1 MKIKTNYFLLLIV
14 LSSSILLGNFKTGYI
29 DSNEIMSK
37 LEEVRQV
44 QVELEKEQRRLQSEA
59 QNLYMEMDSLF
70 KVFESTQLL
79 MSDMKKQEIQQ
90 QLTQKQQ
97 DLERFQMEKFGQG
110 GELERLQI
118 QLLKPVLEKIDRAIQ
133 KVGNEEGYDYIF
145 DAVAGAIVF
154 ALESHNV
161 TEKVLDELQNETD

>member
-1 MKIKTNYFLLLIV
+1 MKNKNNFCLLLIV
-14 LSSSILLGNFKTGYI
+14 ISSSVLLGNFKTGYI

-59 QNLYMEMDSLF
+59 QNLYMEMDSLY

-90 QLTQKQQ
+90 QLAQKQQ
-97 DLERFQMEKFGQG
+97 NLERFQMDKFGQG

-118 QLLKPVLEKIDRAIQ
+118 QLLKPVLDKIDRAIQ
-133 KVGNEEGYDYIF
+133 NVGNEEGYDYIF

-161 TEKVLDELQNETD
+161 TDKVLDELQNESD

>member
-1 MKIKTNYFLLLIV
+1 MMNIKTNFCLLL
-14 LSSSILLGNFKTGYI
+14 LSSILLGNLKTGYI

-37 LEEVRQV
+37 IEEVRQV

-59 QNLYMEMDSLF
+59 QNLYMEMDSLY

-97 DLERFQMEKFGQG
+97 YLERFQMEKFGQG

-118 QLLKPVLEKIDRAIQ
+118 QLLKPVLEKIDKAIQ

-154 ALESHNV
+154 ALDSHNV
-161 TEKVLDELQNETD
+161 TEKVLDELQNESD

>member
-1 MKIKTNYFLLLIV
+1 
-14 LSSSILLGNFKTGYI
+14 
-29 DSNEIMSK
+29 
-37 LEEVRQV
+37 
-44 QVELEKEQRRLQSEA
+44 
-59 QNLYMEMDSLF
+59 
-70 KVFESTQLL
+70 

-118 QLLKPVLEKIDRAIQ
+118 QLLKPVLDKIDKAIQ
-133 KVGNEEGYDYIF
+133 KVCNEEGYDYIF

-154 ALESHNV
+154 ALDSHNV
-161 TEKVLDELQNETD
+161 TEKVLDELQNESD

>member
-1 MKIKTNYFLLLIV
+1 MNIKTNFCLLL
-14 LSSSILLGNFKTGYI
+14 LSSILLGNLKTGYI

-37 LEEVRQV
+37 IEEVRQV

-59 QNLYMEMDSLF
+59 QNLYMEMDSLY

-110 GELERLQI
+110 VELERLQI
-118 QLLKPVLEKIDRAIQ
+118 QLLKPVLEKIDKAIQ

-154 ALESHNV
+154 ALDSHNV
-161 TEKVLDELQNETD
+161 TEKVLDELQNESD

>member
-1 MKIKTNYFLLLIV
+1 MKIKTNFCLLFFLL
-14 LSSSILLGNFKTGYI
+14 SSILLGNLKTGYI

-37 LEEVRQV
+37 IEEVRQV

-59 QNLYMEMDSLF
+59 QNLYMEMDSLY

-97 DLERFQMEKFGQG
+97 NLERFQMEKFGQG

-154 ALESHNV
+154 ALDSHNV
-161 TEKVLDELQNETD
+161 TEKVLDELQNESD

>member
-1 MKIKTNYFLLLIV
+1 MKIKTNFCLLL
-14 LSSSILLGNFKTGYI
+14 LSSILLGNLKTGYI

-37 LEEVRQV
+37 IEEVRQV

-59 QNLYMEMDSLF
+59 QNLYMEMDSLY

-154 ALESHNV
+154 ALDSHNV
-161 TEKVLDELQNETD
+161 TEKVLDELQNESD

>member
-1 MKIKTNYFLLLIV
+1 MNIKTNFCLLL
-14 LSSSILLGNFKTGYI
+14 LSSILLGNLKTGYI

-37 LEEVRQV
+37 IEEVRQV

-59 QNLYMEMDSLF
+59 QNLYMEMDSLY

-79 MSDMKKQEIQQ
+79 MSDMKRQEIQQ

-118 QLLKPVLEKIDRAIQ
+118 QLLKPVLEKIDKAIQ

-154 ALESHNV
+154 ALDSHNV
-161 TEKVLDELQNETD
+161 TEKVLDELQNESD

>member
-1 MKIKTNYFLLLIV
+1 MKIKNNFCLLLIV
-14 LSSSILLGNFKTGYI
+14 VSSSVLLGNFKTGYI

-59 QNLYMEMDSLF
+59 QNLYMEMDSLY

-97 DLERFQMEKFGQG
+97 NLERFQMEKFGQG

-118 QLLKPVLEKIDRAIQ
+118 QLLKPVLDKIDRAIQ

-161 TEKVLDELQNETD
+161 TDKVLDELQNESD

>member
-1 MKIKTNYFLLLIV
+1 MNIKTNFCLLL
-14 LSSSILLGNFKTGYI
+14 LSSILLGNLKTGYI

-37 LEEVRQV
+37 IEEVRQV

-59 QNLYMEMDSLF
+59 QNLYMEMDSLY

-118 QLLKPVLEKIDRAIQ
+118 QLLKPVLDKIDKAIQ

-154 ALESHNV
+154 ALDSHNV
-161 TEKVLDELQNETD
+161 TEKVLDELQNESD

>member
-1 MKIKTNYFLLLIV
+1 
-14 LSSSILLGNFKTGYI
+14 
-29 DSNEIMSK
+29 MSK
-37 LEEVRQV
+37 IEEVRQV

-118 QLLKPVLEKIDRAIQ
+118 QLLKPVLEKIDKAIQ

-154 ALESHNV
+154 ALDSHNV
-161 TEKVLDELQNETD
+161 TEKVLDELQNESD

>member
-1 MKIKTNYFLLLIV
+1 MNIKTNFCLLL
-14 LSSSILLGNFKTGYI
+14 LSSILLGNLKTGYI

-37 LEEVRQV
+37 IEEVRQV

-118 QLLKPVLEKIDRAIQ
+118 QLLKPVLEKIDKAIQ

-154 ALESHNV
+154 ALDSHNV
-161 TEKVLDELQNETD
+161 TEKVLDELQNESD

>member
-1 MKIKTNYFLLLIV
+1 MMNIKTNFCLLL
-14 LSSSILLGNFKTGYI
+14 LSSILLGNLKTGYI

-37 LEEVRQV
+37 IEEVRQV

-59 QNLYMEMDSLF
+59 QNLYMEMDSLY

-118 QLLKPVLEKIDRAIQ
+118 QLLKPVLEKIDKAIQ

-154 ALESHNV
+154 ALDSHNV
-161 TEKVLDELQNETD
+161 TEKVLDELQNESD

>member
-1 MKIKTNYFLLLIV
+1 MNIKTNFCLLL
-14 LSSSILLGNFKTGYI
+14 LSSILLGNLKTGYI

-37 LEEVRQV
+37 IEEVRQV

-59 QNLYMEMDSLF
+59 QNLYMEMDSLY

-118 QLLKPVLEKIDRAIQ
+118 QLLKPVLEKIDKAIQ

-154 ALESHNV
+154 ALDSHNV
-161 TEKVLDELQNETD
+161 TEKVLDELQNESD

>member
-1 MKIKTNYFLLLIV
+1 MMNIKTNFCLLL
-14 LSSSILLGNFKTGYI
+14 LSSILLGNLKTGYI

-37 LEEVRQV
+37 IEEVRQV

-59 QNLYMEMDSLF
+59 QSLYMEMDSLY

-97 DLERFQMEKFGQG
+97 YLERFQMEKFGQG

-118 QLLKPVLEKIDRAIQ
+118 QLLKPVLEKIDKAIQ

-154 ALESHNV
+154 ALDFHNV
-161 TEKVLDELQNETD
+161 TEKVLDELQNESD

>member
-1 MKIKTNYFLLLIV
+1 
-14 LSSSILLGNFKTGYI
+14 
-29 DSNEIMSK
+29 MSK

-118 QLLKPVLEKIDRAIQ
+118 QLLKPVLEKIDKAIQ

-154 ALESHNV
+154 ALDSHNV
-161 TEKVLDELQNETD
+161 TEKVLDELQNESD